1 MGIYRAIVRCLH
13 DGVLDEDGVEATAYT
28 QVNFFGAMP
37 PNGRADMILDRPF
50 IYGIITHDD
59 TILFIGVCE
68 NPAES

>member
-1 MGIYRAIVRCLH
+1 MAYITDVIQETHIGI
-13 DGVLDEDGVEATAYT
+13 DEDGVEATAYT

>member
-1 MGIYRAIVRCLH
+1 MAYITDVIQETHIGIGWRGRRSDRLYSSK
-13 DGVLDEDGVEATAYT
+13 
-28 QVNFFGAMP
+28 FFGAMP